1 MVTDELAPQS
11 GMGENTSTLTLT
23 NAGDELPPQSG
34 VGETWLTNQS
44 PPTPHAVAVRQ
55 PKQAKAT
62 SLVPNPHPSPLG
74 DLFHLVASPR
84 NALPV
89 AVTAALVLALFVRR
103 NPLHAAQH
111 TWWKLL
117 SRLGLAGASVRAAEL
132 YNDSRYTRTPPG
144 SVQRGRERR
153 KYLKRA
159 AEAGHAE
166 AAMRLGAYY
175 LNRSAGNLHGLMR
188 AERYLRLAAAGGLTA
203 AFYELGKLHQLL
215 WRFTEAYDFF
225 QRAAK
230 AGHVEAMCAAAGVAE
245 QHLFHALGTEAVLEL
260 YRRAAEAGSAGA
272 SLRLAELLT
281 EGKLTAPDY
290 REALRWLRS
299 KPCWAHQEARSRL
312 KLLEAYGF
320 DPDATESQVIE
331 ARLDLATQCWQGK
344 GGMRNPRLAWKWARL
359 AVETGDPR
367 AEYLVGK
374 FLLDAVGVLQDAEE
388 AEKHLEAAAR
398 RGIGIAQFELARLL
412 SEPGAS
418 PARREQAYAWAS
430 LAAVQ
435 GEPQCVSLRDRLAAG
450 MDAAACRRAIE
461 FARKFSL
468 NWKTSPPAD
477 PPPAQSPWVTVLDL
491 ARASQGSGAAVR
503 GLAKT

>member
-1 MVTDELAPQS
+1 MAAGMATDELAPQS
-11 GMGENTSTLTLT
+11 GAGEG
-23 NAGDELPPQSG
+23 AHF
-34 VGETWLTNQS
+34 TWLTNQS
-44 PPTPHAVAVRQ
+44 PPTPHAVAIKQ
-55 PKQAKAT
+55 PQKATAT
-62 SLVPNPHPSPLG
+62 SLVPNPHPSALG

-89 AVTAALVLALFVRR
+89 ALTAALVLALFVRR

-117 SRLGLAGASVRAAEL
+117 SRLGIAGASVRAAEL
-132 YNDSRYTRTPPG
+132 YSDSHYPRTLPG
-144 SVQRGRERR
+144 TYKRGRERR

-159 AEAGHAE
+159 AEAGHVE
-166 AAMRLGAYY
+166 AALRLGTHY
-175 LNRSAGNLHGLMR
+175 LNHSAGDLHGLMR
-188 AERYLRLAAAGGLTA
+188 AERYLRQAADGGLTD
-203 AFYELGKLHQLL
+203 AFYELGKLYNLL
-215 WRFTEAYDFF
+215 GRFTEAYDFF

-230 AGHVEAMCAAAGVAE
+230 TGHVEAMRAAAGVAE
-245 QHLFHALGTEAVLEL
+245 RHLVYALGTEVVLDL
-260 YRRAAEAGSAGA
+260 YRRAAEAGSGVA

-281 EGKLTAPDY
+281 DGKLTAPDY

-299 KPCWAHQEARSRL
+299 KPCREHQEARSSL

-320 DPDATESQVIE
+320 DPDATESQVVE

-344 GGMRNPRLAWKWARL
+344 GSQRNPRLAWKWALL
-359 AVETGDPR
+359 AAENGDPR

-398 RGIGIAQFELARLL
+398 HGIGIAQFELARLL

-435 GEPQCVSLRDRLAAG
+435 DEPDYVSLRDRLAAG
-450 MDAAACRRAIE
+450 MDPAACRRAVE
-461 FARKFSL
+461 FARRLSL
-468 NWKTSPPAD
+468 NWKTSPPGD
-477 PPPAQSPWVTVLDL
+477 PPPAQSPWVTVLNL